1 MGACGGRT
9 CTRMNDQHGG
19 PGPGDEQPGPYPG
32 AYGSSGQPGP
42 QPPYGGGPGP
52 YGGSFGRQPNPYSYQ
67 PGPAGPP
74 KQVTVAAA
82 ISLGLGGLCVLV
94 GAFALTS
101 AGERMAET
109 MLGSKDSKGLLVGTI
124 VVGAIAYIL
133 PALYLR
139 KRRPWARI
147 MLMVVAV
154 FGIAGGV
161 STLPGGLLGLALHG
175 TLLYL
180 MLQRPTKA
188 WFLGAR
194 R

>member
-1 MGACGGRT
+1 
-9 CTRMNDQHGG
+9 MNDQHGG

-32 AYGSSGQPGP
+32 AYGSSGQPGQ

-52 YGGSFGRQPNPYSYQ
+52 YGGSFGRPNPYSYQ

-124 VVGAIAYIL
+124 VICAIAYIL

-175 TLLYL
+175 TMLYL
-180 MLQRPTKA
+180 MLQQPTKV

-194 R
+194 H